1 MATREFCA
9 NVSEELEIWSNKL
22 HELSGRIDRV
32 PSIDKFRL
40 QPYIE
45 ELHIII
51 TELDDR
57 LCEMVPACPTVEG
70 QAERMS
76 APRVQLGDHR
86 TERFDYDF
94 GG

>member
-9 NVSEELEIWSNKL
+9 NVSEELEVWSNKL
-22 HELSGRIDRV
+22 HELSGRIDRI

-45 ELHIII
+45 ELHIIM

-57 LCEMVPACPTVEG
+57 LCEMVTACPTVER

-76 APRVQLGDHR
+76 APRVQLSDHR
-86 TERFDYDF
+86 AERFDYDF